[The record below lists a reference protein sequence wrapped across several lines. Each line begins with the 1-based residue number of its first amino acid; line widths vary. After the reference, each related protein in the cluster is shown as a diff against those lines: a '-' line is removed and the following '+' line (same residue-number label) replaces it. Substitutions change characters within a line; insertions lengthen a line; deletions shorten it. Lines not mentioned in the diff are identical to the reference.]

1 MLTILE
7 LFVKTS
13 NYEYLMM
20 DGTTSVGA
28 RQNLVK
34 KFNEVHIAKDEILYS
49 EMRTNLQIAFDLLSF
64 TKNVYNEKLHF
75 LFRAMLCFCKNWNFS
90 VKILKYSSKK
100 TSFTS

>member
-34 KFNEVHIAKDEILYS
+34 KFNEVHIAEDEILY
-49 EMRTNLQIAFDLLSF
+49 
-64 TKNVYNEKLHF
+64 
-75 LFRAMLCFCKNWNFS
+75 
-90 VKILKYSSKK
+90 
-100 TSFTS
+100 